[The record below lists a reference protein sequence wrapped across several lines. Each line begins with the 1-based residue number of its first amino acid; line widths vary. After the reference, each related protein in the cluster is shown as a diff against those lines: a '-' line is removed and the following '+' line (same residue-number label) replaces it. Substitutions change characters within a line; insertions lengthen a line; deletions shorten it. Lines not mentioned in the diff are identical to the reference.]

1 MSIKRHKQMMETQGY
16 EHSDIEVS
24 YPVDDGRHSRG
35 GSLLT
40 AAMIFVLLLLSA
52 GFFAPVV
59 RAQTP
64 GPVRS
69 RAAAP
74 ERTPRQAETDS
85 TGFTLERTEHDFG
98 QVSRGDTVSTV
109 FKVKAGDGPVVLLS
123 ATTDCGCTRAEF
135 PKRPLRPGESAQVKV
150 VFAAKD
156 KGNFYKTVRLRLHAG
171 GREYGKALV
180 VKGTVQ

>member
-1 MSIKRHKQMMETQGY
+1 MSIKRRKQMMETQGY
-16 EHSDIEVS
+16 EHSDIEVP
-24 YPVDDGRHSRG
+24 YPLDDERHTRG

-40 AAMIFVLLLLSA
+40 AAMVAALILLLA
-52 GFFAPVV
+52 GLFAPVV

-64 GPVRS
+64 GPVQGW
-69 RAAAP
+69 AAAQ
-74 ERTPRQAETDS
+74 ERTTKQAGTDS
-85 TGFTLERTEHDFG
+85 AGFTLDRTEHDFG
-98 QVSRGDTVSTV
+98 QVARGDTVTTV

-156 KGNFYKTVRLRLHAG
+156 KGNFRKTVRLRLHAG

-180 VKGTVQ
+180 VRGTVE

>member
-16 EHSDIEVS
+16 EHGDIEVP
-24 YPVDDGRHSRG
+24 YPLDDGRPSRR

-40 AAMIFVLLLLSA
+40 VAMIFALILLLA
-52 GFFAPVV
+52 GLFAPVV
-59 RAQTP
+59 RSQTP
-64 GPVRS
+64 GPVQGW
-69 RAAAP
+69 AAAL
-74 ERTPRQAETDS
+74 EQTPKQAGTDS
-85 TGFTLERTEHDFG
+85 AGFTLDRTEHDFG
-98 QVSRGDTVSTV
+98 QVALGDTVTTI

-150 VFAAKD
+150 VFAARD
-156 KGNFYKTVRLRLHAG
+156 KGNFRKTVRLRLHAG
-171 GREYGKALV
+171 GREQATALV

>member
-1 MSIKRHKQMMETQGY
+1 MSIKRCKQMMETQGY
-16 EHSDIEVS
+16 EHSDIEVP
-24 YPVDDGRHSRG
+24 YALDDERHSRG

-40 AAMIFVLLLLSA
+40 AAMIAALLLLLA
-52 GFFAPVV
+52 GLFAPVV
-59 RAQTP
+59 RSQTP
-64 GPVRS
+64 GPVQGW
-69 RAAAP
+69 AAAL
-74 ERTPRQAETDS
+74 ERTPKQAGTDS
-85 TGFTLERTEHDFG
+85 AGFTLDRTEHDFG
-98 QVSRGDTVSTV
+98 QVTRGDTVTTV

-156 KGNFYKTVRLRLHAG
+156 KGNFRKTVRLRFHAG
-171 GREYGKALV
+171 GQEQATALV